1 MNAVPGRLPRERGHS
16 DAVNPLVVPARRG
29 RAAVRLR
36 SGLPVRSGPRL
47 VPRNPVRWSSGA
59 SSRKRRDV
67 PCPAEVRRPRR
78 YRPFRPSVMARRNTG
93 GPPRRNPR
101 MTVFAPGDL
110 GRRQHR
116 RRRGPGGL
124 RFPSHERDFP
134 STDSHPVA
142 RDPVRP
148 TTNLR
153 NLREGVDPERTGWP
167 SPPQVGIADE
177 QGRPPRRSPVR
188 VDSRSC
194 FPAAVPQTTRLE
206 LGSVQIKSGK
216 PFPAFPKG
224 FPWAGCFFN
233 PRDPGVSAG
242 DAHPFVFRPEK
253 EPVSQNGYLPG
264 VPYGRCSTFEICGAF
279 PENSSTRSR
288 ESPACRCAPPVL
300 ISGLRPDPGNGVGPY
315 LSIQAGFPHRGVRR
329 QSGRVFPRFS
339 RPE

>member
-67 PCPAEVRRPRR
+67 PCPAEVRRP
-78 YRPFRPSVMARRNTG
+78 
-93 GPPRRNPR
+93 PRRNPR

-116 RRRGPGGL
+116 RKRGPVGL

-153 NLREGVDPERTGWP
+153 NLRDGVDPERTGWP
-167 SPPQVGIADE
+167 SPPQVGISDE

-194 FPAAVPQTTRLE
+194 FPAAVP
-206 LGSVQIKSGK
+206 
-216 PFPAFPKG
+216 
-224 FPWAGCFFN
+224 
-233 PRDPGVSAG
+233 
-242 DAHPFVFRPEK
+242 
-253 EPVSQNGYLPG
+253 
-264 VPYGRCSTFEICGAF
+264 
-279 PENSSTRSR
+279 
-288 ESPACRCAPPVL
+288 
-300 ISGLRPDPGNGVGPY
+300 
-315 LSIQAGFPHRGVRR
+315 
-329 QSGRVFPRFS
+329 
-339 RPE
+339 